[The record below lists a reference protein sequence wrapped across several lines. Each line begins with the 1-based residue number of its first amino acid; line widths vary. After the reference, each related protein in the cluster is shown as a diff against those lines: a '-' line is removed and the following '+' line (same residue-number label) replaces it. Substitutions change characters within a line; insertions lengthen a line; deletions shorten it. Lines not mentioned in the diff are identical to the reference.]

1 MKLKGVLF
9 RPKSAIRGCFFKFKY
24 ERDIRFGRE
33 WVVGGVGL
41 VVVGWGGGGGGVV
54 VMGGGGGGGVG
65 VVGVVGGGWG
75 GGGGGG
81 WFVFTDVSS
90 KHDKKSLT
98 SWN

>member
-41 VVVGWGGGGGGVV
+41 LVVGWGGGGVV
-54 VMGGGGGGGVG
+54 VMVVGVGVGLGWWGWWVGVGGVG
-65 VVGVVGGGWG
+65 LYLPMCPQN
-75 GGGGGG
+75 
-81 WFVFTDVSS
+81 TI
-90 KHDKKSLT
+90 K
-98 SWN
+98 NP